1 MQIKPWKKIKK
12 GKSTGLKMNQRS
24 PTEQKKASQQRTDIS
39 VLCPEG
45 TRETQDRR
53 LAVHS
58 WAPEVI
64 FQINGK
70 LVQQG

>member
-1 MQIKPWKKIKK
+1 
-12 GKSTGLKMNQRS
+12 MNQRS

-45 TRETQDRR
+45 TKETQNRR
-53 LAVHS
+53 PAVHS
-58 WAPEVI
+58 WAPKVI
-64 FQINGK
+64 FKINGK

>member
-1 MQIKPWKKIKK
+1 
-12 GKSTGLKMNQRS
+12 MNQRS

-45 TRETQDRR
+45 TKETQDRR

-58 WAPEVI
+58 WAPKVI